1 MSSINFKVFRG
12 QVPRISPR
20 LLAPNYAQR
29 ALNCKITS
37 GALDPIAGLTPVATI
52 GRDVRSIFRYRKF
65 GDAGAQDIW
74 LTFPSDS
81 DMVKSPL
88 ANDEYGR
95 IYWTSDS
102 HEPRVATYAQAISV
116 APFPGAFHV
125 LGLPLPK
132 QKAAVSVAG
141 GSGNVETRAYT
152 YTYTNAT
159 GEESGPAPASDT
171 VSGFTNGTW
180 NISNLQ
186 TAPPNSGTV
195 VSVTYLPSGRA
206 RVKLNT
212 VFGLMKHET
221 IKLTVFIGLAA
232 PGGGS
237 STQVEEHRILDILEA
252 TNEIEILRQ
261 EYIGHS
267 INTWERSAAFNLTGM
282 KKRIYRSAGTN
293 SQFLYVAEIDVATT
307 TYADTVAATALGELI
322 ATANC
327 LPPPKNLT
335 SLGVLTNGCLF
346 GVTENEL
353 CLSEPYMPYSWP
365 VANRY
370 AFSGRAVRAIA
381 TSDAIVVL
389 TQSDPII
396 YAGTDPAAMAPM
408 LVQTYAPCASARGAV
423 NVGGGVLY
431 PSYDG
436 LWMAAPGS
444 VVKFT
449 EKLYR
454 ESEWK
459 KLKPETFRAVF
470 HDGHYYASFE
480 HEGGRRVFVIDIA
493 EADSSIEVIES
504 PEAMISNEL
513 DGELY
518 VAKGGKIFRWDS
530 EPGSSYQ
537 ADWVSPDIQLGRP
550 TNFSVA
556 QVHADFFE
564 IVPPDNQFLEQDQA
578 LIAAGAASV
587 GGSLGDMEFNLIE
600 VNGSRMVPPKQ
611 QVRKKVVFSLWYDR
625 ELVYSTEVESSRPFV
640 LPGGYEGELVAIGI
654 SGSVRVH
661 SVTIAQSTA
670 ELEETSK

>member
-52 GRDVRSIFRYRKF
+52 GRDVGSIFRYRKF
-65 GDAGAQDIW
+65 GDAGALDIW
-74 LTFPSDS
+74 LTFPGNSDL
-81 DMVKSPL
+81 VRSPL

-95 IYWTSDS
+95 IYWTSDD
-102 HEPRVATYAQAISV
+102 HEPRMATYDQAISGS
-116 APFPGAFHV
+116 PFPFDFLA
-125 LGLPLPK
+125 LGLPLPT
-132 QKAAVSVAG
+132 QKATVSVAG
-141 GSGNVETRAYT
+141 GSGNVETRSYT
-152 YTYTNAT
+152 YTYVTAT

-180 NISNLQ
+180 NIGNLQ
-186 TAPPNSGTV
+186 SAPPNSGTITGATALPNGRVRVTLNTTFGLAVFDTVTLSGV
-195 VSVTYLPSGRA
+195 VGMTDLNKSHRI
-206 RVKLNT
+206 VKLDAAAKQIEVILNT
-212 VFGLMKHET
+212 T
-221 IKLTVFIGLAA
+221 QNYSS
-232 PGGGS
+232 GGAWARNG
-237 STQVEEHRILDILEA
+237 R
-252 TNEIEILRQ
+252 
-261 EYIGHS
+261 
-267 INTWERSAAFNLTGM
+267 FNLTGM

-370 AFSGRAVRAIA
+370 AFSGKAVRAIA
-381 TSDAIVVL
+381 TSDAVVVL

-518 VAKGGKIFRWDS
+518 IAKGGKIFRWDS

-578 LIAAGAASV
+578 LIVAGAASV